1 MTISPYTNS
10 FMKALPAS
18 LRPNPN
24 VIDEHVMSAIEKGWH
39 TDALAKACYI
49 NERNPNPGFVVTNL
63 RTLCLHGPQQQTV
76 RTGWNYGH
84 IPCEDKFH
92 PHECEICR
100 CVPNNAVHH
109 IVAKPNP
116 EVVAAIREFGRGM
129 E

>member
-10 FMKALPAS
+10 FMKALTAS

-63 RTLCLHGPQQQTV
+63 RTL
-76 RTGWNYGH
+76 
-84 IPCEDKFH
+84 
-92 PHECEICR
+92 
-100 CVPNNAVHH
+100 
-109 IVAKPNP
+109 
-116 EVVAAIREFGRGM
+116 
-129 E
+129 